1 MEQIPDHPDIDRCL
15 CSGYPHP
22 RSAYRHE
29 CRICG
34 APAECYGET
43 SGYLCFE
50 CARDEFNSLSDREA
64 VEALGFEVLDEY

>member
-1 MEQIPDHPDIDRCL
+1 MYNLPDPPAIAHAMCYGYDHPQQIP
-15 CSGYPHP
+15 
-22 RSAYRHE
+22 E